1 MPLTRIGLF
10 EVLTN
15 SLLLGESLVWVTFD
29 TARTASAALKWMLQ
43 AEYAERNVRLE
54 ILEASSVEEA
64 GRLSEQLRAGLL
76 TLVLA
81 EDDLAGACKA
91 LRRVQARQRSCV
103 RCVYVTQPEFVLDGR
118 LLEAGAQIV
127 IDQIPWMQRIV
138 PRMVEQAPRRPGGNH
153 PITMGLVDRL
163 PWRD

>member
-1 MPLTRIGLF
+1 M
-10 EVLTN
+10 
-15 SLLLGESLVWVTFD
+15 SLLGESLVWVTFD
-29 TARTASAALKWMLQ
+29 PAQTVSAALKWMLQ
-43 AEYAERNVRLE
+43 AEFVDQDVRLE
-54 ILEASSVEEA
+54 VLEALSVEEA
-64 GRLSEQLRAGLL
+64 GRLSEQLKAGLL

-81 EDDLAGACKA
+81 EEDLAGACKA

-103 RCVYVTQPEFVLDGR
+103 RCVYVTQPELASDAR

-127 IDQIPWMQRIV
+127 VDQIPWLQSIA
-138 PRMVEQAPRRPGGNH
+138 PRLADQAPRRPGGNH

>member
-1 MPLTRIGLF
+1 MNRTPCR
-10 EVLTN
+10 
-15 SLLLGESLVWVTFD
+15 LLGESLVWVTFD
-29 TARTASAALKWMLQ
+29 PARTVSAALRWMLQ
-43 AEYAERNVRLE
+43 AEYVDRDVRLD
-54 ILEASSVEEA
+54 IQEASSVEEA
-64 GRLSEQLRAGLL
+64 GRLSEQLKAGLF

-81 EDDLAGACKA
+81 EEDLAGACKA

-103 RCVYVTQPEFVLDGR
+103 RCVYVTQRELVSDAR

-138 PRMVEQAPRRPGGNH
+138 PRLAEQAPRRSGGNH

-163 PWRD
+163 PWRN